1 MEMTKLEAT
10 LKARTL
16 LLTRTIDEFASEL
29 GISKV
34 TLYSRFAKNN
44 WKRSE
49 IFMLE
54 KLKQFF
60 WL

>member
-16 LLTRTIDEFASEL
+16 LSTRTIDDFAREL

-54 KLKQFF
+54 KLK
-60 WL
+60 